1 MAVSASSAIEQVRE
15 ERRALVVAQI
25 TASGITD
32 AEALE
37 VASSLI
43 PQLSNRGAGQLS
55 ALQTLLPILQASP
68 TVCSSLLARL
78 LPPLTTLASRPGAPS
93 ALLSATFPCI
103 NLLVSNSSSQT
114 ESGRQ
119 VASAVP
125 SLLSTLMQ
133 SIREGSTC
141 RPPALGLLI
150 SIMSHYPGSCGQAA
164 SKIETTLV
172 STLGQGVGM
181 KLLGKVFSLLP
192 QLGGGG
198 KEGVEHSAAH
208 QRLLLSTISTL
219 HNSLD
224 TLLEHKVKE
233 FPCAR
238 PTSTSLALP
247 PCNGS
252 GLERAALLS
261 RQLQDL
267 ASILGSLLTRGFP
280 TSRSIPVDLII
291 SLSSRLLSLPSNIE
305 DQLAL
310 ILPRLTTSFVN
321 LLRDLI
327 DSCDD
332 LLLPEA
338 ASINSLI
345 VSGLTRKDKLS
356 STVRRA
362 LHDLVTCWCQNV
374 GAACGLDLCA
384 PQILPPLL
392 KEILPRKREVVLDQ
406 GTKKKG
412 KRGKVSTLPLS
423 TQPSSSSQQTTEL
436 QSSALAAVEAIFTAV
451 GPWLDAKTHQLV
463 SSAILSLS
471 LSPLSSIAISP
482 SLLASL
488 CSSPHQC
495 TAPLVLPALQQ
506 SSLALPTLRNEA
518 KAGVASLLTILH
530 PHCASLDLKAA
541 PMVTT
546 DQVVNGTV
554 SLDED
559 EDVAEEARNELS
571 DQLTEAQRKISA
583 LEQKLKSQEALLKEA
598 QDDVEKSNRLVYDKN
613 LAAPTS
619 DNVKLDSP
627 SLGLKRPVEAAE
639 EETNDNS
646 VKKLRENVENINNF
660 PNSVKESTDR
670 GPSPSSSGKL
680 LGNST
685 DAHNAHSIT
694 MTSSKLKPSKND
706 APPPPAPKPQPST
719 ATATPSVSVGD
730 KGAAGPQ
737 LSVEEMLADFKDKL
751 SDNLLRMGNPSYVN
765 AAIQDSDSD

>member
-43 PQLSNRGAGQLS
+43 PQLSNRGAGQLP

-125 SLLSTLMQ
+125 SLLSTLMH

-219 HNSLD
+219 HTGLD

-310 ILPRLTTSFVN
+310 ILPRLTASFVN

-345 VSGLTRKDKLS
+345 VSGLARKDKLS
-356 STVRRA
+356 STVRRS

-423 TQPSSSSQQTTEL
+423 SQPSSSQQTAEL

-471 LSPLSSIAISP
+471 LSPSSSITISP
-482 SLLASL
+482 SLLATL

-518 KAGVASLLTILH
+518 KAGVASLLPILH

-554 SLDED
+554 SLDEE
-559 EDVAEEARNELS
+559 EDVAEEAQSELS

-598 QDDVEKSNRLVYDKN
+598 QDNAEKNNRLVRDKY

-627 SLGLKRPVEAAE
+627 SIGLKRPVEAAE
-639 EETNDNS
+639 EERNDNS

-670 GPSPSSSGKL
+670 GPSSSSSDKL
-680 LGNST
+680 LGSST

-719 ATATPSVSVGD
+719 ATAAPSVSVGD

-737 LSVEEMLADFKDKL
+737 LSVAEMLADFKDKL